1 MTLIARCA
9 VLSLDCKGTLAIEY
23 VKSGHTREEEVFFT
37 KDSWS
42 QNPLYLQVCRYI
54 GAASLS
60 YRLSPLFQ
68 GFDSIIRTASSS
80 TQFYASLSNST
91 HSHSCLPLSSRLS
104 HLTSHLPIKLWETP
118 SIWKGTRHL
127 SGNYSKVHISPCQY
141 RKWLC
146 VKVLFLGVER
156 INCIWQLLM
165 QLQQVGM
172 LKFAVWENIL

>member
-1 MTLIARCA
+1 MFSPFPRLWRHPCHWVCEKWTYTLRGKIFSYQGLLIPESSLTQGVSVHRCWFSELQA
-9 VLSLDCKGTLAIEY
+9 FSTFPRIWLHHHDSFILCSILCFFLQL
-23 VKSGHTREEEVFFT
+23 HTFSF
-37 KDSWS
+37 
-42 QNPLYLQVCRYI
+42 
-54 GAASLS
+54 
-60 YRLSPLFQ
+60 
-68 GFDSIIRTASSS
+68 
-80 TQFYASLSNST
+80 
-91 HSHSCLPLSSRLS
+91 LPATPSRLS

-118 SIWKGTRHL
+118 SIWKGIRHL

-165 QLQQVGM
+165 RLQQVGM

>member
-1 MTLIARCA
+1 MT
-9 VLSLDCKGTLAIEY
+9 
-23 VKSGHTREEEVFFT
+23 H
-37 KDSWS
+37 
-42 QNPLYLQVCRYI
+42 
-54 GAASLS
+54 ASLFS
-60 YRLSPLFQ
+60 GIGGPEVAAAMLGWENLFHCEINPF
-68 GFDSIIRTASSS
+68 GRKVL
-80 TQFYASLSNST
+80 QFYASLSNST

-156 INCIWQLLM
+156 INCI
-165 QLQQVGM
+165 
-172 LKFAVWENIL
+172 